1 MITKEDYLN
10 EIYCVIMSSKIE
22 NIRVAKEIFKHYDL
36 DIDKEIPDENGNI
49 FCDNCEYCFNCVNCS
64 GCENCKNCWCLS
76 GNNDGINEFSTIDD
90 VTKMRD
96 EPFNEMDNQEFE
108 RCIKVIDK
116 HIEIISK
123 NKHDF

>member
-36 DIDKEIPDENGNI
+36 DIDKEIPDEHGNI
-49 FCDNCEYCFNCVNCS
+49 FCDDCEYCFNCVNCS
-64 GCENCKNCWCLS
+64 GCENCKQCWCLS

-108 RCIKVIDK
+108 RCIKLIDE
-116 HIEIISK
+116 HIKIISK